1 MQCLWLAQLS
11 YCSFVNQSDSCCVLG
26 YFCLYGMCHMF
37 RSARGTHERVL
48 IPIQQF
54 LLEPRRPFR
63 WHKSISKDPLF
74 SASFCHL
81 RPGPCCWTD
90 QHMQGCCSKL
100 NERFVNLLNAYFS
113 STLWNVLGWLYN
125 KLVQKIFTNYLFCSE
140 NFTLSKLWL

>member
-11 YCSFVNQSDSCCVLG
+11 YGSFVNQSDPCCVLG

-54 LLEPRRPFR
+54 LLEPRRPFC

-81 RPGPCCWTD
+81 RPGPYCLTD
-90 QHMQGCCSKL
+90 QHKVAAQSWMRGLLICWMYTFLQHYNFMILYIFAFMKCSWL
-100 NERFVNLLNAYFS
+100 TLQQIS
-113 STLWNVLGWLYN
+113 SKNIY
-125 KLVQKIFTNYLFCSE
+125 
-140 NFTLSKLWL
+140 